1 MIAFLRGT
9 ILNKHKN
16 YLIVEVANV
25 GYQVFVN
32 QSLFAEFVAGQ
43 PVELYTHQYIKEDA
57 LDLYG
62 FKNLEELEMFELL
75 LSISGVGPKSALGI
89 LSVAKTEELKVTIA
103 RGDSSILTK
112 VSGIGRKTAERIVLE
127 LRDKVVSIGT
137 GEMIAGGGTAAG
149 LAQSDEIDA
158 LMALGYSLQQ
168 ARDALREIDQ
178 SLKTPSE
185 RIRAALKMLGK

>member
-1 MIAFLRGT
+1 MISYLKGQLKA
-9 ILNKHKN
+9 KHKS
-16 YLIVEVANV
+16 YFIIVVHDI

-32 QSLFAEFVAGQ
+32 QSLFAEFTAGQ

-89 LSVAKTEELKVTIA
+89 LSVASTEELRATIA

-127 LRDKVVSIGT
+127 LRDKVASIGT
-137 GEMIAGGGTAAG
+137 GDMIAGGGAAAG

-168 ARDALREIDQ
+168 AREALREVDP
-178 SLKTPSE
+178 SLTNSSE